1 MINRYQ
7 FNEGRLRGLALGL
20 SSIYQQK
27 FRAYRY
33 TDAAAA
39 NARKT
44 FYYPDRL
51 QHNLFAVYSFKG
63 LFKTRMSVQLNV
75 DNLLDKQVLIALPR
89 GSNGVI
95 RYFRE
100 QYTPRKTSLSL
111 NAMF

>member
-7 FNEGRLRGLALGL
+7 WDEGRLRGLVLGL
-20 SSIYQQK
+20 SSVYQQK

-33 TDAAAA
+33 TDAADA
-39 NARKT
+39 NRRKT
-44 FYYPDRL
+44 FYYPDRV

-63 LFKTRMSVQLNV
+63 FAKTRMSVQLNV
-75 DNLLDKQVLIALPR
+75 DNLFDRQALIALPR
-89 GSNGVI
+89 STNGVI

-100 QYTPRKTSLSL
+100 QYTPRKSSLTL